1 MFNINQVMAFLRQ
14 ALTFAGAYQ
23 VGHGTMTND
32 QSTAIVGCIVAL
44 ASIAWSMI
52 EHSKA
57 EQANKK

>member
-1 MFNINQVMAFLRQ
+1 MAFLRQ

-32 QSTAIVGCIVAL
+32 QSTAIVGSIVAL

-52 EHSKA
+52 EHSKKTS
-57 EQANKK
+57 N

>member
-23 VGHGTMTND
+23 VGHGTMMQD

-52 EHSKA
+52 EHGQQSQK
-57 EQANKK
+57 

>member
-23 VGHGTMTND
+23 VGHGTMTQD

-52 EHSKA
+52 EHGQHTQK
-57 EQANKK
+57 